1 MAPTA
6 FSVLLTSTETEPV
19 VLAPYNEAYNKA
31 KVPAQF
37 KLNGVS
43 YMRKKEVATVSKP
56 RKQGSKVWQYGETL
70 LQLPERKEVYYCY
83 DCEVSNRK
91 QLLPVLNGTK
101 PARNHMESVHKRDPE
116 TGVVSQS
123 ATVNQQPVYSLVQVA
138 CFDTFKLLLIR
149 WFVFCQMALFML
161 ENVYF
166 RELITYL
173 HKGLGGLLPKS
184 AKTLRNWLIA
194 EYDKQKKSLAAEL
207 SFTLS
212 RIHITFDIWT
222 AGNFVGFIS
231 IWAYWIDKSGVRQ
244 RRLLAFRRIYG
255 SHSGENQS
263 EVLLEVL
270 KEYEIEDRLGY
281 MVCDNA
287 SSNTTAIDLLLYE
300 LDPTITEAQIKA
312 RRLRC
317 FGHIVNLAAQSLLA
331 GRNAELKKAQ
341 EELEIDDEDYG
352 HQSRRWIHQGPLGKV
367 QRLVKY
373 VLASPQRREEFGAL
387 SGGRK
392 VAQFDHLGV
401 SYISSCYWYSRCSK
415 SKVRQASFNPRRIA
429 PTAQSN
435 GLNCGQILR
444 VNTPPHRLYHFY
456 YISN

>member
-1 MAPTA
+1 
-6 FSVLLTSTETEPV
+6 
-19 VLAPYNEAYNKA
+19 
-31 KVPAQF
+31 
-37 KLNGVS
+37 
-43 YMRKKEVATVSKP
+43 
-56 RKQGSKVWQYGETL
+56 
-70 LQLPERKEVYYCY
+70 
-83 DCEVSNRK
+83 
-91 QLLPVLNGTK
+91 
-101 PARNHMESVHKRDPE
+101 
-116 TGVVSQS
+116 
-123 ATVNQQPVYSLVQVA
+123 
-138 CFDTFKLLLIR
+138 
-149 WFVFCQMALFML
+149 MALFML

-194 EYDKQKKSLAAEL
+194 EYDEQKKSLAAEL

-331 GRNAELKKAQ
+331 GRDAELKKAQ

-401 SYISSCYWYSRCSK
+401 SYISSCYWCSRCSK